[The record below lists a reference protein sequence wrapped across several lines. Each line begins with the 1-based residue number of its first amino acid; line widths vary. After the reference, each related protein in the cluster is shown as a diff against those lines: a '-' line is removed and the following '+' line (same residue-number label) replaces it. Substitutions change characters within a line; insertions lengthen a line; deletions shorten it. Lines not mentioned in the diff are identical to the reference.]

1 MWSFHELAIFI
12 VRFIPN
18 FSIIMAPLT
27 DSMHDGKFLWME
39 KADHAFKLIKQIF
52 VTVHVFVLQ
61 DIFTLQTSL

>member
-1 MWSFHELAIFI
+1 
-12 VRFIPN
+12 
-18 FSIIMAPLT
+18 MAPLT

-61 DIFTLQTSL
+61 DIFTFQTSL